1 MVLVKVNGVPKR
13 ETKPYIDTSKPAES
27 LIAGFILRLSLKDDG
42 DGLVLNL
49 SSSSSQSPVGK
60 EGKASH
66 DDTVGKVMLLAVAE
80 TACDYML
87 SRVLKK

>member
-1 MVLVKVNGVPKR
+1 MILVKVNRVPKR
-13 ETKPYIDTSKPAES
+13 ETKAYIDTSKPAAES

-66 DDTVGKVMLLAVAE
+66 DDGKVMLLAVAE
-80 TACDYML
+80 TACDYMP

>member
-66 DDTVGKVMLLAVAE
+66 DDGKVMLLAVAE
-80 TACDYML
+80 TACDYMP